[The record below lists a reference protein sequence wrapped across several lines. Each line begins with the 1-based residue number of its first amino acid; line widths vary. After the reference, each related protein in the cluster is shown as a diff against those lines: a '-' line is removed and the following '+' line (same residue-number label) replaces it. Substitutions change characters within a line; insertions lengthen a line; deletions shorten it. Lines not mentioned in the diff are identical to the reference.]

1 MDWLSRSRLELAL
14 PVVTLAEIA
23 FGIERIRPQQRAR
36 RLEQR
41 YAEWTRRYAAAIYL
55 FNQDCAYAYASLMA
69 NAERLGRP
77 MSVPDGMIAAIA
89 LVNGGCLATRNVRDF
104 ETTGLDLISPW
115 VA

>member
-1 MDWLSRSRLELAL
+1 MELAL

-23 FGIERIRPQQRAR
+23 FGIERIRPQQRAK

-41 YAEWTRRYAAAIYL
+41 YRKWTERYAAAIYL
-55 FNQDCAYAYASLMA
+55 FNNDCAYAYGSLMA
-69 NAERLGRP
+69 KAERAGRP

-89 LVNGGCLATRNVRDF
+89 LVNGGRLATRNIRDF

-115 VA
+115 AA